1 MADID
6 DLLGALATKVP
17 PPALAALESEVF
29 QGLARNREQA
39 TARRG
44 MVLGVAAAA
53 VVGIVGS
60 VAPSAPAQAEPLFG
74 VPQGAPSHLL
84 AD

>member
-6 DLLGALATKVP
+6 DLLGALAAKT
-17 PPALAALESEVF
+17 PPALATLESEVF
-29 QGLARNREQA
+29 QGLAQRREQA

-44 MVLGVAAAA
+44 MVLAVAAAA

-74 VPQGAPSHLL
+74 VPQDAPSHLL

>member
-6 DLLGALATKVP
+6 DLLGALAAKT
-17 PPALAALESEVF
+17 PPALVALESQVF
-29 QGLARNREQA
+29 QGLAQRREQA
-39 TARRG
+39 AARRG
-44 MVLGVAAAA
+44 MVLAVAAAA

-74 VPQGAPSHLL
+74 VPQDAPSHLL

>member
-6 DLLGALATKVP
+6 QLLGALANTA
-17 PPALAALESEVF
+17 PPALVTLENEVF
-29 QGLARNREQA
+29 QGLAQRREQA

-44 MVLGVAAAA
+44 MVLAVAAAA

-74 VPQGAPSHLL
+74 VPQDAPSHLL